1 MLGDLRDA
9 LNRKEF
15 ELYYQPIVDAKT
27 LRPSCVEALV
37 RWNHPTMGLLS
48 PDLFIP
54 LAEEAGLMDPLGD
67 WILEQACADAAS
79 WPGHVK
85 VAVNL
90 SALQFR
96 TDRLFDVTM
105 RSLLE
110 SNLPATRLELEIT
123 ETVLIQDGEHTNS
136 VIRKLKNVGVSIVLD
151 DFGTGYSS
159 LSYLTAFPFDK
170 IKIDKSF
177 TSGLSKRH
185 DCAAVVA
192 SVLTLAR
199 GLDMIVTAEGVET
212 KEQQELLQAAGV
224 QQMQGYLFARPV
236 RATEL
241 NFSSFGLREHCIAA
255 A

>member
-1 MLGDLRDA
+1 
-9 LNRKEF
+9 
-15 ELYYQPIVDAKT
+15 
-27 LRPSCVEALV
+27 
-37 RWNHPTMGLLS
+37 
-48 PDLFIP
+48 
-54 LAEEAGLMDPLGD
+54 
-67 WILEQACADAAS
+67 
-79 WPGHVK
+79 
-85 VAVNL
+85 
-90 SALQFR
+90 
-96 TDRLFDVTM
+96 M

-136 VIRKLKNVGVSIVLD
+136 VIKKLKNVGVSIVLD

-177 TSGLSKRH
+177 TAGLAKRA

-212 KEQQELLQAAGV
+212 KEQHELLQAAGV

-241 NFSSFGLREHCIAA
+241 NFASFGLRDHCIAA